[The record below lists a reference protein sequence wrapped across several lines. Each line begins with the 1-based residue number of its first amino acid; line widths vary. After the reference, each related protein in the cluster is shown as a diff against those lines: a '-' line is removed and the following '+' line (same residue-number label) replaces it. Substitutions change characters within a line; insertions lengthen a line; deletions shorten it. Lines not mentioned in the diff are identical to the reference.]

1 MIVSTRV
8 RYGARALVDLA
19 LHQGEGAVPLSV
31 MAEEQG
37 IPERYLGK
45 IVQELRRHGLVQ
57 SVRGA
62 GGGYRLSRD
71 PAEVTLLDVWQALEG
86 PIDPVECIQNPDGC
100 PRTTECVT
108 REVWARL
115 GERMAGVLRDV
126 TLQYLVE
133 QRALKT
139 E

>member
-1 MIVSTRV
+1 M
-8 RYGARALVDLA
+8 
-19 LHQGEGAVPLSV
+19 SV

-45 IVQELRRHGLVQ
+45 IAQELRRHGLVQ

-100 PRTTECVT
+100 PRTTDCVT
-108 REVWARL
+108 RDVWARL

-126 TLQYLVE
+126 TLQDLVE